1 MKSLALVVVMVALPA
16 AATPIDMKKLERL
29 LGLAPKPGGDT
40 GNKTTTVST
49 LPWRLMGTMRAR
61 NGFSLAAV
69 EVSKKSVTL
78 AIGDVHAGVEVMSIE
93 QQYIVVKHDGR
104 FEEISWKPGVAAP
117 SSFAPPPA
125 RTVSRDTVNAYIA
138 NPTVLIS
145 EVRMTPAF
153 EDGKL
158 HGFKAHW
165 VKEGSLPAILGLKA
179 GDVLLKVNGISLDS
193 RDAITL
199 FQQLQTT
206 RRFEVE
212 FERNGQ
218 RMLETVELDR

>member
-29 LGLAPKPGGDT
+29 LGLTPKPGGDT
-40 GNKTTTVST
+40 NKKPTTVST

-78 AIGDVHAGVEVMSIE
+78 AIGDVHEGVEVISIE

-104 FEEISWKPGVAAP
+104 FEEISWRPGMAAP
-117 SSFAPPPA
+117 SSFTPPT
-125 RTVSRDTVNAYIA
+125 RTLSRDTLDRYLA
-138 NPTVLIS
+138 NPSVLIQ

-165 VKEGSLPAILGLKA
+165 VKEGSIAATLGLKP
-179 GDVLLKVNGISLDS
+179 GDVLMKVNGISLDS
-193 RDAITL
+193 REAMTL

-218 RMLETVELDR
+218 RLVETIELDR